1 MILTIAIKE
10 LRDTWR
16 DGRFRIGGTLLVVL
30 LIVSGILAW
39 QQTERTRTERLAAAE
54 LDRENWLEQG
64 EKNSHSAGHYGLY
77 AFKPTAPLSAFDRG
91 VEPYVGSTVFLEA
104 HRRNSAAFLP
114 AQDAT
119 NMRRFG
125 ELTASLSLQILL
137 PLLIILLAF
146 GTLAGER
153 ERGTLRQLLSLG
165 VDPVQLVVGKFLGI
179 ALALVLLLVPLMALG
194 AWLLSGT
201 GELQDPH
208 TNSRILALIVAYGLY
223 LGIFLALA
231 VAISARS
238 KSSRGALTLLLGLWA
253 FNCVLAPRLS
263 SDLVEQ
269 WVPTPNLASF
279 ESSIAADLKKGI
291 DGHDS
296 RDTHLQKFTQDTL
309 SKYGKQNVMELPFN
323 FNGLVMLESEKF
335 SSEVYGHHY
344 AKMWDQLE
352 AQDRASTRAGV
363 AAPLLALRTASM
375 SLAGTDLA
383 QHRHFAD
390 ASEKHRMEFMR
401 VLNEDLMNN
410 ARPGDHN
417 YRVGRELWEKLPP
430 FQLSTR
436 SWSELWS
443 GVQTAFAILCAWFV
457 AAFLWLWVSAR
468 RLRLEVA

>member
-1 MILTIAIKE
+1 MILTIALKE

-16 DGRFRIGGTLLVVL
+16 DGRFRIGGALLVLL
-30 LIVSGILAW
+30 LIVSGVLAW
-39 QQTERTRTERLAAAE
+39 QQTERTRLERQAAAE
-54 LDRENWLEQG
+54 LDRQNWLEQG

-91 VEPYVGSTVFLEA
+91 IEPYVGSTVFLEA

-125 ELTASLSLQILL
+125 ELTASLSLQVLL

-165 VDPVQLVVGKFLGI
+165 VNPTQLVIGKFLGI
-179 ALALVLLLVPLMALG
+179 ALALVLLVVPLVALG

-201 GELQDPH
+201 GEMQDPH
-208 TNSRILALIVAYGLY
+208 IASRMVGLAVAYAMY
-223 LGIFLALA
+223 MGIFLAIA
-231 VAISARS
+231 VAISARA
-238 KSSRGALTLLLGLWA
+238 KSARGALALLLGLWA
-253 FNCVLAPRLS
+253 FNCVLAPRLV

-269 WVPTPNLASF
+269 WVPTPNLAGF
-279 ESSIAADLKKGI
+279 ETAIAADLKKGI

-309 SKYGKQNVMELPFN
+309 AKHGKQNVMELPFN

-335 SSEVYGHHY
+335 SSEVYGYHY

-352 AQDRASTRAGV
+352 AQDRATTLAGV
-363 AAPLLALRTASM
+363 LAPMLALRTASM
-375 SLAGTDLA
+375 ALSGTDLT
-383 QHRHFAD
+383 QHRYFAD

-417 YRVGRELWEKLPP
+417 YRVGRAVWEKLPP
-430 FQLSTR
+430 FELPARDWGAVWSSVSTALAILGA
-436 SWSELWS
+436 WFAA
-443 GVQTAFAILCAWFV
+443 AFA
-457 AAFLWLWVSAR
+457 WLWISAR